1 MMPASNVHYLHSDG
15 AQLRLPFDV
24 IRLNKTMILENDH
37 HMKPIAC
44 SKVTI
49 SIVDDL
55 LADYSK
61 RFKRFHYAKYFEAL
75 STLLANLFYAYGH
88 NNGVLYS
95 RDTGPKGDK
104 LILGL
109 VDYLAECGLV
119 ESIIQPPNESGCSSF
134 AIPLPELKR
143 RLDIARVRIA
153 KGKNHKPVIL
163 RDEKKKESSTVE
175 FQRNTPNKY
184 KQLSRPADSHND
196 WWDNNSVTLYKRPIL
211 PALHR
216 VFNNLRY
223 DHGGRFYGSYQ
234 SIPSKDRPMILFN
247 GKPTV
252 EIDFSSMHIAILY
265 ARAGVAM
272 IGDAYAIEGYTRDED
287 RDPVK
292 AIMLRLVNTE
302 NMSSLEAIITNSAK
316 ESRKAEF
323 SKYKKERAE
332 FEKDADAYRKAKP
345 PYKKPWI
352 DSHIENIPT
361 GFNAKKFIQSL
372 HKHHSAISHLLGS
385 KDIGLRL
392 QADDSAL
399 MGAIMNDLYSR
410 KNPVPVLPV
419 HDSLICRKTN
429 EVLVKL
435 TMKHYFREM
444 FGASIEVKV
453 TKRDLEPAPEPDNSN
468 HTLDY

>member
-1 MMPASNVHYLHSDG
+1 MPASNVHFLHSDG
-15 AQLRLPFDV
+15 GQLRLPFDV
-24 IRLNKTMILENDH
+24 IKLDKTMILENVH
-37 HMKPIAC
+37 HIKPIAC

-75 STLLANLFYAYGH
+75 STLLANLLYAYGH

-109 VDYLAECGLV
+109 VDYLAERGWV

-153 KGKNHKPVIL
+153 KGKNHKPIIL
-163 RDEKKKESSTVE
+163 RDEDKKESSTVE
-175 FQRNTPNKY
+175 FQRNTPNKF
-184 KQLSRPADSHND
+184 KKLTRPVDLHNA
-196 WWDNNSVTLYKRPIL
+196 WWDNNSATLYKRPML
-211 PALHR
+211 TALHR
-216 VFNNLRY
+216 VFNNSRY
-223 DHGGRFYGSYQ
+223 DHGGRFYGTYQ
-234 SIPSKDRPMILFN
+234 STPSKDRPMILFN

-252 EIDFSSMHIAILY
+252 EIDYSAMHIAILY

-302 NMSSLEAIITNSAK
+302 NMSSLEAIITSSAK
-316 ESRKAEF
+316 ESSKAKF
-323 SKYKKERAE
+323 NKYKKERAE
-332 FEKDADAYRKAKP
+332 FEDQAASHLKAPPPIKP
-345 PYKKPWI
+345 KWL
-352 DSHIENIPT
+352 DSHIEGIPT

-429 EVLVKL
+429 SALVEM

-444 FGASIEVKV
+444 FGARIEVKV
-453 TKRDLEPAPEPDNSN
+453 TKRKPEPAPEPDNNN

>member
-1 MMPASNVHYLHSDG
+1 MMLASKVHFLHSDG
-15 AQLRLPFDV
+15 EQLRLPFDV
-24 IRLNKTMILENDH
+24 IRLDKTMILENDH

-44 SKVTI
+44 SKASI

-61 RFKRFHYAKYFEAL
+61 RFKRFHYAKYSEAL

-211 PALHR
+211 TALHR

-252 EIDFSSMHIAILY
+252 EIDYSAMHIAILY
-265 ARAGVAM
+265 AWVGVPM
-272 IGDAYAIEGYTRDED
+272 IGDPYVVEGYD
-287 RDPVK
+287 RSTAK
-292 AIMLRLVNTE
+292 AIFLRLVNTDIK
-302 NMSSLEAIITNSAK
+302 NISSLEAIITNSAK
-316 ESRKAEF
+316 ESRKAAF
-323 SKYKKERAE
+323 SKYKKAREI
-332 FEKDADAYRKAKP
+332 FEKQATGHLKANP
-345 PYKKPWI
+345 PYKAPWI
-352 DSHIENIPT
+352 DSHIQNIPT
-361 GFNAKKFIQSL
+361 GLNAKKFIQSFL
-372 HKHHSAISHLLGS
+372 KRHSAISEYLGS
-385 KDIGLRL
+385 DDIGLRL
-392 QADDSAL
+392 QAADSAL
-399 MGAIMNDLYSR
+399 MGVIMNDLYVR
-410 KNPVPVLPV
+410 KTPAPVLPV
-419 HDSLICRKTN
+419 HDSLICRKTD
-429 EVLVKL
+429 EALVKL
-435 TMKHYFREM
+435 TMTHRFREM
-444 FGASIEVKV
+444 FVASIEVKV
-453 TKRDLEPAPEPDNSN
+453 TKRDLEPAPKPDNNN